1 MEIKLPSVYAINE
14 SINKNSIRQLVVSDC
29 SINATIANFSS
40 PEVKKGKL
48 LISTENPDDR
58 ILCVEKSVPP
68 ISGHKKVI
76 QIKFEQFEEKNSVID
91 LTSGKWLFHSGLLK
105 DLSDASDYRSQITSI
120 INSWNN
126 AFSYLE
132 EKPVENIKGLRSP
145 QIGAVHAVHAHWT
158 VSEEPATIIM
168 PTGTGKTETMLSVLL
183 SKKCQKLLVIVP
195 TDALRSQI
203 AKKFITLG
211 ILKDKNCKVLLE
223 TAQYPVVGTLKH
235 IPKSRDE
242 VDSFF
247 ERCNVVITTSSIAGS
262 CSEEIQ
268 ERMSF
273 HCTHLFIDEAHHVA
287 APTWQTFK
295 EKFADRLILQ
305 FTATPFREDDK
316 PVEGKIIFKYPLRK
330 AQEEDYFKPIKYEP
344 VYEFE
349 PSKFDEAIAD
359 KAIEV
364 LRESPDNYILMAR
377 VADVD
382 RAREVFPLYQKYTE
396 YNPVE
401 IHYGIKSTSE
411 REKIRHQILSGKSR
425 IVVCVNMLGE
435 GFDLPELKIAA
446 FHDVRKALT
455 TTLQLAG
462 RFTRSRP
469 DLGHATFIANEG
481 NIEVGEELKK
491 LYRRDT
497 DWNYVLPIISDG
509 KIEEEIEFKEF
520 IEGFENFPKDIPLT
534 SIRPATSTVI
544 YKTKCD
550 DWNPDNFMKG
560 IKAIGAAEKVFHDV
574 NYKENVLIAITSQ
587 RTQVDWTDVKDVYSW
602 SWNLHI
608 VVWDQ
613 EQKLL
618 FIHGSNTGSYYK
630 ALAQAVAGD
639 DVTLL
644 KGDVVFRCFHEINR
658 LKFQNIGLTERQSR
672 LVRYTGRMGSDVE
685 AALTEIQRNKAN
697 KSVLF
702 GSGFENA
709 RLDTIGASRR
719 GRIWSFKT
727 TNLKTLVNWC
737 KHVGKKILD
746 DSIDPDEILKGTP
759 EAKVVL
765 TRPPVMPIAA
775 DWSEIFYKETE
786 AAFTFVFEDGTESP
800 FYETSLS
807 LVDHSKTGEI
817 KFSISSE
824 TSSVD
829 MVLRLF
835 EKDGIKD
842 FEILTVGGRRLTLKY
857 KSTIV
862 PVESFFNEHPPV
874 IWFVDGS
881 SLDGNVLTT
890 IRIKPE
896 PYDKNKIQTRTWS
909 GVNLKKESQHSVRRP
924 DSIQYYVI
932 QELKK
937 KDYDIVFDDDGK
949 GESADIVTVRV
960 NDDEGK
966 GNTIN
971 VEFYHCK
978 YSKEASPGA
987 RLEDLYEVC
996 GQAQKSIQWMRS
1008 HTKQTE
1014 LFSHLL
1020 RRESK
1025 RLLRK
1030 ASTRFEIGDKNELL
1044 KLREMSHQYPMKLKI
1059 YIVQPG
1065 LSVKEAGQEHLELL
1079 SVTENYL
1086 AETYMVPFEVL
1097 ASI

>member
-1 MEIKLPSVYAINE
+1 MKIKLPPVFAINE
-14 SINKNSIRQLVVSDC
+14 SINKNRIRQLAVPDC
-29 SINATIANFSS
+29 SINATVANFSS

-58 ILCVEKSVPP
+58 ILCVEKSIPA
-68 ISGHKKVI
+68 IAGHKKVI
-76 QIKFEQFEEKNSVID
+76 QIKFEQFEGKDSVID
-91 LTSGKWLFHSGLLK
+91 LTSGKWVFHPSLLK
-105 DLSDASDYRSQITSI
+105 DLRNESDYHSQLSSI

-132 EKPVENIKGLRSP
+132 EKPLENIKGLRAP

-158 VSEEPATIIM
+158 VSQEPATIIM

-183 SKKCQKLLVIVP
+183 SKQCQKLLVIVP

-203 AKKFITLG
+203 ARKFITLG

-223 TAQYPVVGTLKH
+223 TAQYPVVGILKH
-235 IPKSRDE
+235 IPKSSDE

-247 ERCNVVITTSSIAGS
+247 ERCNVVVMTSSIAGS
-262 CSEEIQ
+262 CSEDIQ
-268 ERMSF
+268 ERMAF
-273 HCTHLFIDEAHHVA
+273 HCSHLFIDEAHHIA
-287 APTWQTFK
+287 APTWQAFK
-295 EKFADRLILQ
+295 KKFADQLILQ

-316 PVEGKIIFKYPLRK
+316 PVEGKIIFKYPLKK

-349 PSKFDEAIAD
+349 PSKYDEAIAT

-364 LRESPDNYILMAR
+364 LRQSPDNYILMAR

-382 RAREVFPLYQKYTE
+382 RAKEVFPLYEKYTE
-396 YNPVE
+396 FNPVE

-411 REKIRHQILSGKSR
+411 RERIRRLILSGKSR

-446 FHDVRKALT
+446 FHDVRKALA

-497 DWNYVLPIISDG
+497 DWNFVLPQISEG
-509 KIEEEIEFKEF
+509 KIEEEIDFKEF
-520 IEGFENFPKDIPLT
+520 IKGFANFPKDIPLST
-534 SIRPATSTVI
+534 IRPAASTVI
-544 YKTKCD
+544 YKTKCGE
-550 DWNPDNFMKG
+550 WTPDNFFKG
-560 IKAIGAAEKVFHDV
+560 IKAIGSAEKVLHDV
-574 NYKENVLIAITSQ
+574 NYEQNTLVVITAQ
-587 RTQVDWTDVKDVYSW
+587 KVQVDWTDVKDVFSW
-602 SWNLHI
+602 SWNLH
-608 VVWDQ
+608 VVFWDK

-630 ALAQAVAGD
+630 ALAESIAGD
-639 DVTLL
+639 GVELI
-644 KGDVVFRCFHEINR
+644 KGDTVFRCLHGINR

-672 LVRYTGRMGSDVE
+672 LVRYT
-685 AALTEIQRNKAN
+685 ALTEIQKNKAN

-702 GSGFENA
+702 GYGYENA
-709 RLDTIGASRR
+709 KIDTIGASRK

-727 TNLKTLVNWC
+727 TNLKTLISWC

-746 DSIDPDEILKGTP
+746 ESIDPDEILKGTP
-759 EAKVVL
+759 ESKVIV
-765 TRPPVMPIAA
+765 TRPSVMPIAA
-775 DWSEIFYKETE
+775 DWAEIFYKETE

-800 FYETSLS
+800 FYETSIL
-807 LVDHSKTGEI
+807 LVDPSKDGQI
-817 KFSISSE
+817 RFSVASE
-824 TSSVD
+824 TASVD

-835 EKDGIKD
+835 EKDGRKD
-842 FEILTVGGRRLTLKY
+842 FEILPIGERKVRLKY
-857 KSTIV
+857 KSTTF
-862 PVESFFNEHPPV
+862 PVEDFFNEYPPV
-874 IWFVDGS
+874 IWFVDGA
-881 SLDGNVLTT
+881 SLEGNVLTT
-890 IRIKPE
+890 LRIKHE

-909 GVNLKKESQHSVRRP
+909 GVDLKKESQYSVRRP

-937 KDYDIVFDDDGK
+937 KNYDIVFDDDGK
-949 GESADIVTVRV
+949 GESADIVTVKV
-960 NDDEGK
+960 ADNDGK
-966 GNTIN
+966 GIAIN

-978 YSKEASPGA
+978 YSKEDKPGA

-996 GQAQKSIQWMRS
+996 GQAQKSIHWMRS
-1008 HTKQTE
+1008 HDKQTE

-1025 RLLRK
+1025 RLVRK
-1030 ASTRFEIGDKNELL
+1030 STTRFEIGDQNELI
-1044 KLREMSHQYPMKLKI
+1044 KIREMSHQYPMKLKI
-1059 YIVQPG
+1059 HIVQPG
-1065 LSVKEAGQEHLELL
+1065 LSIREAESEHLELL

-1086 AETYMVPFEVL
+1086 AETYMIPFEVI
-1097 ASI
+1097 ASE

>member
-1 MEIKLPSVYAINE
+1 MPPVYTTNETIK
-14 SINKNSIRQLVVSDC
+14 KNSIQHLAVPKC
-29 SINATIANFSS
+29 TINATIANFSS
-40 PEVKKGKL
+40 PEVKKGKF
-48 LISTENPDDR
+48 LISTDNPDER
-58 ILCVEKSVPP
+58 ILCVEKAILKTV
-68 ISGHKKVI
+68 GYKKVV
-76 QIKFEQFEEKNSVID
+76 QIKFEQLDSVDSIID
-91 LTSGKWLFHSGLLK
+91 LTDGKWLSHPALYRDSEITL
-105 DLSDASDYRSQITSI
+105 DYTNQLSEI
-120 INSWNN
+120 INSWDN
-126 AFSYLE
+126 AFTYLE
-132 EKPVENIKGLRSP
+132 ERPAKNIKGLRPP
-145 QIGAVHAVHAHWT
+145 QIGAIHAVHAHWT
-158 VSEEPATIIM
+158 VSQEPATVVM

-183 SKKCQKLLVIVP
+183 SKQCQKVLIIVP

-211 ILKDKNCKVLLE
+211 ILKDADCKVLLE
-223 TAQYPVVGTLKH
+223 SAQYPAVGILRQ
-235 IPKSRDE
+235 IPKDIDE

-247 ERCNVVITTSSIAGS
+247 EKCNVVVMTSSIAGS
-262 CSEEIQ
+262 CPKVIQ
-268 ERMSF
+268 ERMAFQCS
-273 HCTHLFIDEAHHVA
+273 HLFIDEAHHVA
-287 APTWQTFK
+287 APTWKKFK
-295 EKFADRLILQ
+295 EKFADRHILQ

-316 PVEGKIIFKYPLRK
+316 PVEGKVIFKYPLRR
-330 AQEEDYFKPIKYEP
+330 AQKEDYFKPIKYEP

-349 PSKFDEAIAD
+349 PSKFDEAIAA

-382 RAREVFPLYQKYTE
+382 RAKEVFPLYQKYTE
-396 YNPVE
+396 FNPVE
-401 IHYGIKSTSE
+401 IHYGIKSVSE
-411 REKIRHQILSGKSR
+411 REKIRQQILSGKSR

-446 FHDVRKALT
+446 FHDVRKALA

-481 NIEVGEELKK
+481 NIEVGEELRK

-497 DWNYVLPIISDG
+497 DWNYVLPLISDG

-520 IEGFENFPKDIPLT
+520 IEGFESFPKDIPLT

-560 IKAIGAAEKVFHDV
+560 IKAIGGAEKVFHDV

-630 ALAQAVAGD
+630 ALAQAVGGD
-639 DVTLL
+639 DVTLV
-644 KGDVVFRCFHEINR
+644 KGDVVFRCFHDIKR

-672 LVRYTGRMGSDVE
+672 LVRYTGRMGADVE

-709 RLDTIGASRR
+709 KLDTIGASRR

-746 DSIDPDEILKGTP
+746 DSIDSDEILKGTP

-786 AAFTFVFEDGTESP
+786 AAFTFVFDDGTEAP

-807 LVDHSKTGEI
+807 LVDPSKTGEI
-817 KFSISSE
+817 KFSIASD
-824 TSSVD
+824 TASVD
-829 MVLRLF
+829 MILRLF

-842 FEILTVGGRRLTLKY
+842 FEILTVGERSFTLKY

-909 GVNLKKESQHSVRRP
+909 GINLKKESQYSIRRP

-949 GESADIVTVRV
+949 GESADIVTVKV
-960 NDDEGK
+960 NDDDGK

-1008 HTKQTE
+1008 HAKQTE

-1086 AETYMVPFEVL
+1086 AETYMIPFEVL